1 MKCIKENII
10 FKSEIEVIII
20 NLKLIDYL
28 LFFNLKFKIN

>member
-1 MKCIKENII
+1 MKCIKENNI
-10 FKSEIEVIII
+10 KSEIEVIII